1 VICDTIRV
9 FHKEDSIMKK
19 VKVIAC
25 VLSAAMLAGVFAGC
39 SKTTKISTEKF
50 AKACEKLKLEEIDFY
65 EKGRSLD
72 EDDYEDGVY
81 AIMDEDMIEDK
92 PEMIEAYLESVKLD
106 DIIDSDDVKSMGMAI
121 KMKGF
126 DGIGDLKDPE
136 DLTDYEADGAFAIQI
151 DLKEN
156 YVGDVMDFVDD
167 MLDTYY
173 INTKDLSGKEYYV
186 SKNDGFVR
194 LHVDIAKLAKIIQE
208 NDEIMD
214 LVDEYYDEDDFK
226 DICKNLSGDVA
237 ITVEINGSNIFILA
251 GISLNSKAN
260 TLGSFAGAFGAN
272 NPAKLPMNTKLIEG
286 LIDDLI
292 EDYSDLL
299 TSGSGYD
306 IDDYD
311 FDDYDFDD
319 YDIDDYDFDDEDI

>member
-1 VICDTIRV
+1 MICDTIRV

-50 AKACEKLKLEEIDFY
+50 AKACEKLKLEEIDFDDR
-65 EKGRSLD
+65 GRSLD
-72 EDDYEDGVY
+72 EDDYEQGVY
-81 AIMDEDMIEDK
+81 AILDEDSVEDS
-92 PEMIEAYLESVKLD
+92 PEMIESYLETVQLD
-106 DIIDSDDVKSMGMAI
+106 DIIDVDDVKSMGMAI

-126 DGIGDLKDPE
+126 DGIGDLEDPD

-194 LHVDIAKLAKIIQE
+194 LHIDIAKLAKIAQE
-208 NDEIMD
+208 NDEIME
-214 LVDEYYDEDDFK
+214 LVEEFYDADDFE
-226 DICKNLSGDVA
+226 DLCKNLSGDVA
-237 ITVEINGSNIFILA
+237 VTVEINGSNVFILA
-251 GISLNSKAN
+251 GMSLNTKASV
-260 TLGSFAGAFGAN
+260 LGSFSSAFGAN

-286 LIDDLI
+286 LIEDLI

-311 FDDYDFDD
+311 
-319 YDIDDYDFDDEDI
+319 IDDYDFDDEDI

>member
-1 VICDTIRV
+1 MSQKGLRIRRCDECGRYFMIGNEADRYCDRIPDGAEKSCKAMHSAPRV
-9 FHKEDSIMKK
+9 VSAPIARIVDTATANANAIQAAYRKAYKTHYAR
-19 VKVIAC
+19 VKAGT
-25 VLSAAMLAGVFAGC
+25 LSEEAF
-39 SKTTKISTEKF
+39 TTWK
-50 AKACEKLKLEEIDFY
+50 
-65 EKGRSLD
+65 
-72 EDDYEDGVY
+72 
-81 AIMDEDMIEDK
+81 
-92 PEMIEAYLESVKLD
+92 
-106 DIIDSDDVKSMGMAI
+106 GMAI

-126 DGIGDLKDPE
+126 DGIGDLEDPE

-194 LHVDIAKLAKIIQE
+194 FHVDIAKLAKIIQE

-214 LVDEYYDEDDFK
+214 LVDENYDEDDFK